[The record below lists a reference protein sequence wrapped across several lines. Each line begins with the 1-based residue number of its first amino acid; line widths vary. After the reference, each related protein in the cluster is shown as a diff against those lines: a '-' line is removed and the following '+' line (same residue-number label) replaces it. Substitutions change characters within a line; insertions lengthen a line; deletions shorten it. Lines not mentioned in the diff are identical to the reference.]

1 MSTSLLDLSAI
12 TLLCVET
19 RDPALAHF
27 AIQKCTQQARFGKMV
42 LITDL
47 AKLSNQLDDQASNP
61 AADQEKNQQ
70 VGQQV
75 DQRVAQHVD
84 KTVARLQGVEYV
96 QAPPI
101 NTTKDYSDLL
111 LTGLRQHVTGT
122 HVLIIQWDSF
132 ILHPELWTNDFLQYD
147 YIGAA
152 WPHHPDTPVGNG
164 GFSLRSVKLLDALES
179 PEITK
184 RHPEDFCI
192 CVDNKATLENQF
204 GIRFAPEK
212 IAEQF
217 AVERTTWHPAFG
229 FHGFFNFSRALG
241 DAELEHFLDML
252 PSDYLGGVDTYDLIY
267 SLQLDK
273 KHALA
278 KKIINRLQ
286 FRWRM
291 RKRYIRAKLGF
302 SLG

>member
-47 AKLSNQLDDQASNP
+47 AKLSNRPDDQASNQ
-61 AADQEKNQQ
+61 AAAQEKNQQ
-70 VGQQV
+70 V
-75 DQRVAQHVD
+75 DQRVV
-84 KTVARLQGVEYV
+84 RLKDVEYV
-96 QAPPI
+96 QAPLI
-101 NTTKDYSDLL
+101 KTTKDYSDLL
-111 LTGLRQHVTGT
+111 LTGLRQYVAGT

-132 ILHPELWTNDFLQYD
+132 ILHPELWTHDFLQYD

-152 WPHHPDTPVGNG
+152 WPHHPETPVGNG
-164 GFSLRSVKLLDALES
+164 GFSLRSVKLLEALES
-179 PEITK
+179 QAITK

-192 CVDNKATLENQF
+192 CVDNKVTLENQF
-204 GIRFAPEK
+204 GIRFAPEN

-229 FHGFFNFSRALG
+229 FHGFFNFGKALSPEELSAFVDLLP
-241 DAELEHFLDML
+241 DA
-252 PSDYLGGVDTYDLIY
+252 YLGGVDTYDLIDY
-267 SLQLDK
+267 LIESKNTD
-273 KHALA
+273 LA
-278 KKIINRLQ
+278 KRIWKRVQ
-286 FRWRM
+286 FKWRY
-291 RKRYIRAKLGF
+291 RKRYLAIAWHLRHL
-302 SLG
+302 S